1 MLNYLIN
8 IIETPMKAAIAT
20 ITGLVTGYIPMTV
33 SNITNIAN
41 NSIDTMF
48 QHTVWTLTSIVALT
62 AIVSWVQKQRERWLK
77 NHPSKEKNLFNV
89 SDDDED

>member
-1 MLNYLIN
+1 MLNHLIN

-48 QHTVWTLTSIVALT
+48 QHTVWTLTSIVAIT

-77 NHPSKEKNLFNV
+77 NHPKKEKNLFNV
-89 SDDDED
+89 ADDDED

>member
-1 MLNYLIN
+1 MLNHLIN

-62 AIVSWVQKQRERWLK
+62 AIVSWIQKQRERWLK
-77 NHPSKEKNLFNV
+77 NHPPKEKNLFNV